1 MRPRAMLGLLPA
13 DLRRLARDELL
24 VWMPA
29 VPLAM
34 ALAARLGVPAL
45 LRAVGPG
52 GAGAREWAARIDVAA
67 FAIVVPVLVGTV
79 VGFMLLGEKEDGVW
93 SVLAVTPVSL
103 RGYLIWRAAGAVIV
117 AAVACGVCVRLADL
131 DDLGAARTAILAATG
146 APLAGAV
153 ALGLAA
159 WAADTIQGFAAVKLT
174 LIVLVLPAAAPR
186 GAGAWQWPLA
196 AIPSWWPVRA
206 YWDLIDKGTWWPAW
220 LLGAIAV
227 NLAVVALG
235 WRRVAP

>member
-1 MRPRAMLGLLPA
+1 MLCRKRRAPRTT
-13 DLRRLARDELL
+13 
-24 VWMPA
+24 
-29 VPLAM
+29 
-34 ALAARLGVPAL
+34 
-45 LRAVGPG
+45 
-52 GAGAREWAARIDVAA
+52 
-67 FAIVVPVLVGTV
+67 VL
-79 VGFMLLGEKEDGVW
+79 
-93 SVLAVTPVSL
+93 
-103 RGYLIWRAAGAVIV
+103 AGAVIV

-174 LIVLVLPAAAPR
+174 LIVLVLPAVASH